1 MTVRGDDVQG
11 ELARL
16 RHDHDVSWMVQV
28 VYAMLTDYSA
38 SGNGQIVLDE
48 RE

>member
-16 RHDHDVSWMVQV
+16 RHDHDVSWMVQT
-28 VYAMLTDYSA
+28 VYAMLTNYLA
-38 SGNGQIVLDE
+38 SGNGQIVFDE
-48 RE
+48 RK